1 LTGVRRTKR
10 GKVNINI
17 ILADDHPVVL
27 LGAKSSLID
36 RRYDN
41 LKVVATAN
49 SPDQLLERLART
61 PCEVLI
67 TDFAMPKGDS
77 ADGLAMIGRVRR
89 QYPQV
94 NVVVLSTLTSAHT
107 LRAMLRQGVLGLYDK
122 RATLDD
128 LPRAAR
134 LAAAGRRYISPAYQ
148 QLLEQPN
155 DPLSPRELEVLRM
168 LASGLSGRD
177 IARLTHRSEKTVS
190 RQKRTAMEKLG
201 LVHDSALLDYVN
213 GRKATG

>member
-1 LTGVRRTKR
+1 MTGVGRTKR

-27 LGAKSSLID
+27 LGVKSSLVD

-41 LKVVATAN
+41 LKVVATATT
-49 SPDQLLERLART
+49 PDQLLERLAST

-89 QYPQV
+89 QFPQV
-94 NVVVLSTLTSAHT
+94 NVVVLSMLTSAHT
-107 LRAMLRQGVLGLYDK
+107 LRAMLRQGVVGLYDK
-122 RATLDD
+122 RVSLEE

-134 LAAAGRRYISPAYQ
+134 LAAAGRRYISPTYQ

-213 GRKATG
+213 GRAATG